1 MTMNQRL
8 IYGALMAVVVLFVGQ
23 FVLAV
28 GSFLLN
34 VVFAIA
40 MGVFAI
46 IAVSIATGMC
56 AAVLTWSLGLDFPLL
71 WAMIAFLLN
80 YVPTIGS
87 IMLHDVSPD
96 QNAVMLKGRLEYRV
110 AVASFQQLLG
120 PFQSSLKVRFC
131 FDHDAIGT

>member
-8 IYGALMAVVVLFVGQ
+8 IYGALMAVVVFFVGQ

-46 IAVSIATGMC
+46 IAVSIATGM
-56 AAVLTWSLGLDFPLL
+56 A
-71 WAMIAFLLN
+71 
-80 YVPTIGS
+80 
-87 IMLHDVSPD
+87 
-96 QNAVMLKGRLEYRV
+96 GRR
-110 AVASFQQLLG
+110 
-120 PFQSSLKVRFC
+120 KK
-131 FDHDAIGT
+131 